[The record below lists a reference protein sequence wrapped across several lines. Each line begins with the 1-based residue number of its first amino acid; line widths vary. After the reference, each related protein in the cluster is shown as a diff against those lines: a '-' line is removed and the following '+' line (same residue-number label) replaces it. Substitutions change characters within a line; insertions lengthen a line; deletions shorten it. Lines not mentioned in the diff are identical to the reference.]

1 MNNLFKGVDNM
12 TLLSYVTLALSIA
25 IFVSILFGCT
35 YKKRFERFE
44 TEKSETENS
53 ETETEK
59 KDTVLTEDEKALLDG
74 LQNGSIDEKKLEK
87 FISEE
92 KVDKKSVEKII
103 NHIQEKFENEVKTTK
118 TTKKTK

>member
-44 TEKSETENS
+44 TEKSETEKS
-53 ETETEK
+53 ETEKSEK

-103 NHIQEKFENEVKTTK
+103 NYIQEKFENEVKTD
-118 TTKKTK
+118 KKTK